1 MKSIKL
7 NKKVGI
13 DGILHLDIPV
23 EITNIEVEIMVIYQP
38 LESPTQQNTPEE
50 LGYPP
55 GFFEQT
61 YGSCADDP
69 IVIDSE
75 GEFEEREKIL

>member
-23 EITNIEVEIMVIYQP
+23 EIIDTEVEIMVIYQALQP
-38 LESPTQQNTPEE
+38 PAQTNTPEE

-55 GFFEQT
+55 NFFEQT

-75 GEFEEREKIL
+75 GEFEVREKIL

>member
-7 NKKVGI
+7 SKKVGT

-23 EITNIEVEIMVIYQP
+23 EIIDTEVEIMVIYQP
-38 LESPTQQNTPEE
+38 LQSPIQPNTLDD

>member
-1 MKSIKL
+1 MHSIKL
-7 NKKVGI
+7 TRRVGA

-23 EITNIEVEIMVIYQP
+23 GITDREVEIMVIYQP
-38 LESPTQQNTPEE
+38 IEISKQQKTPEE
-50 LGYPP
+50 LGCPS

-61 YGSCADDP
+61 AGCLADDP

-75 GEFEEREKIL
+75 GILKKGK

>member
-7 NKKVGI
+7 NKKVGT

-23 EITNIEVEIMVIYQP
+23 EIIDTEVEIMVIYQQLQP
-38 LESPTQQNTPEE
+38 LAQPNTPEE

-55 GFFEQT
+55 NFFEET
-61 YGSCADDP
+61 YGSCASDP

>member
-7 NKKVGI
+7 SKKVGTE
-13 DGILHLDIPV
+13 GILHLDIPV
-23 EITNIEVEIMVIYQP
+23 EIIDTEVEIMVIYQP
-38 LESPTQQNTPEE
+38 LQSPIQPNALDD

-69 IVIDSE
+69 IVINSE
-75 GEFEEREKIL
+75 VEFKEREKIL

>member
-1 MKSIKL
+1 MHSIKL
-7 NKKVGI
+7 KQRVGK

-23 EITNIEVEIMVIYQP
+23 GMMDKEVEIMVIYQA
-38 LESPTQQNTPEE
+38 LETPNQQKIPKN

-61 YGSCADDP
+61 
-69 IVIDSE
+69 
-75 GEFEEREKIL
+75 